1 MFTAEDFMSSPAITT
16 HAEVSLTEAVGRMRQ
31 HGISSLL
38 VAPLEANGLY
48 GIVTKRDVI
57 SKVVAQGND
66 PNTVS
71 VGDVM
76 SAPVV
81 SVPPAYS
88 LQECSLLMAGGG
100 FRRLPVFVAGEPVG
114 ILSDTDIFAA
124 VEEAGWGPQ
133 METDHQGRDVTRSR
147 LAAKLS
153 GTVPYP
159 EALAE
164 SILAEIEQE

>member
-1 MFTAEDFMSSPAITT
+1 MLSAEDF
-16 HAEVSLTEAVGRMRQ
+16 
-31 HGISSLL
+31 
-38 VAPLEANGLY
+38 
-48 GIVTKRDVI
+48 
-57 SKVVAQGND
+57 
-66 PNTVS
+66 
-71 VGDVM
+71 M

-133 METDHQGRDVTRSR
+133 TKADPQGREEMRTR
-147 LAAKLS
+147 LAAKLA
-153 GTVPYP
+153 GAVPYP

-164 SILAEIEQE
+164 SILAELDQE

>member
-1 MFTAEDFMSSPAITT
+1 MFSAEDFMSSPAVTT
-16 HAEVSLTEAVGRMRQ
+16 HAEISVAEAVSHMRR

-38 VAPLEANGLY
+38 VEPLEANGPY

-88 LQECSLLMAGGG
+88 LQECSLLMAGGR

-133 METDHQGRDVTRSR
+133 LEADPQRREEMRTR
-147 LAAKLS
+147 LAARLA
-153 GTVPYP
+153 GVVPYP

-164 SILAEIEQE
+164 SILAELDQG

>member
-1 MFTAEDFMSSPAITT
+1 MSSPAVTT
-16 HAEVSLTEAVGRMRQ
+16 HAEISVAEAVSHMRR

-38 VAPLEANGLY
+38 VEPLEANGPY

-88 LQECSLLMAGGG
+88 LQECSLLMAGGR

-133 METDHQGRDVTRSR
+133 LEADPQRREEMRTR
-147 LAAKLS
+147 LAARLA
-153 GTVPYP
+153 GVVPYP

-164 SILAEIEQE
+164 SILAELDQG

>member
-1 MFTAEDFMSSPAITT
+1 MFSAEDFMSSPVITT
-16 HAEVSLTEAVGRMRQ
+16 HAEVSVAEAVGRMRR

-38 VAPLEANGLY
+38 VEPLEENGSY

-57 SKVVAQGND
+57 SKVVALGND
-66 PNTVS
+66 PKTVS
-71 VGDVM
+71 VGNVM

-81 SVPPAYS
+81 SVPPGYS

-133 METDHQGRDVTRSR
+133 LSNDLPEREAARAR
-147 LAAKLS
+147 LAAALADA
-153 GTVPYP
+153 VPYP

-164 SILAEIEQE
+164 SILAELDQE

>member
-1 MFTAEDFMSSPAITT
+1 VFSAEDFMSSPVITT
-16 HAEVSLTEAVGRMRQ
+16 NAEISVAEAVSHMRR

-38 VAPLEANGLY
+38 VEPLEPNGPY

-81 SVPPAYS
+81 SIPPAYS
-88 LQECSLLMAGGG
+88 LQECSLLMAEGG

-133 METDHQGRDVTRSR
+133 MEEDPQGREEMRKR
-147 LAAKLS
+147 LAAKLAGS
-153 GTVPYP
+153 VPYP

-164 SILAEIEQE
+164 SILAELDQE